1 LSPTKDISEL
11 LKNMAPE
18 PAEGKYYVATVD
30 ESQLM
35 TLAGYLD
42 YLVDIFQE
50 DEGLSIVFLE
60 EIKEEISS
68 LTEQPVVGPFAK
80 ITLTVHSDLLAVGF
94 LARITE
100 ALAMKEIPVNAFS
113 AYYHD
118 HLFVPYEKKDE
129 AMAVLRKL
137 TE

>member
-1 LSPTKDISEL
+1 LSPTKDLAGL
-11 LKNMAPE
+11 LKNMAPAL
-18 PAEGKYYVATVD
+18 AEGKYYIATVD

-35 TLAGYLD
+35 ALSGHLD
-42 YLVDIFQE
+42 HIVDIFRE
-50 DEGLSIVFLE
+50 EEGLSLVFSE

-68 LTEQPVVGPFAK
+68 MAGKPVVGPFAR

-100 ALAMKEIPVNAFS
+100 ALAEKGISVNAFS
-113 AYYHD
+113 AYHHD

-129 AMAVLRKL
+129 AMGVLRKL